1 MTTIP
6 AMARIEWRRYVVLRR
21 LGWWVPLATVATAFY
36 YLLCRLAGP
45 HPGFWVTGAVGVGA
59 EMP

>member
-21 LGWWVPLATVATAFY
+21 LSWWAPLATVAVAFY
-36 YLLCRLAGP
+36 ALLYWAAGP
-45 HPGFWVTGAVGVGA
+45 DPGFWVTGAVGVDA
-59 EMP
+59 ETP